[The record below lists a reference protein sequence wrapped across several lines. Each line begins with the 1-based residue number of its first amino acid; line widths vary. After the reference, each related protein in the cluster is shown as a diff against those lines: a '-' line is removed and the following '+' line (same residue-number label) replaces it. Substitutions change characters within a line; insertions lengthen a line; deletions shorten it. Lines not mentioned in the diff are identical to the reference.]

1 MHFGAPSGTCERSG
15 GCASPNEAPCT
26 AIQPVYQGG
35 AVDNTQL
42 LEEHDA
48 CGVGFIASL
57 KGERTH
63 KTVKDIFDRDWPLH
77 GAPRRMLGRQR
88 PGDVSA

>member
-1 MHFGAPSGTCERSG
+1 MSLRKSAALPKCTSVRLPGRERATVCLAERGSVYG
-15 GCASPNEAPCT
+15 DW
-26 AIQPVYQGG
+26 PVYQGG
-35 AVDNTQL
+35 AVDNAQL

-63 KTVKDIFDRDWPLH
+63 KTVKDSLTAVGCMEHR
-77 GAPRRMLGRQR
+77 GA
-88 PGDVSA
+88 